1 MGVTEPS
8 EAGSEPV
15 EVDLDPDLDTG
26 PIQLPGYG
34 LTDSGAF
41 EEAPTPPSGSPAPWP
56 HAVSPLLPPY
66 PLPPAPPA
74 PAGPPPPV
82 AGPPMSP
89 GSPTPLPPLGSP
101 RTERE
106 SVVALFLVH
115 MFPIGHLPIAMDKPA
130 LQLPLPDDPDGFPPN
145 DHPDARLIFDDQALT
160 NVTAGFR
167 RSPTAAPLPVP
178 RYVTADYVPYAHA
191 TQAVWIRR
199 FVLGDGPLGPE
210 YAWPP
215 GEQYPDG
222 SLYRAVPVMVP
233 VDTVLDRF
241 GPAYGRVFAAD
252 GTPFGERSLPPGTR
266 DAEYRRYVV
275 VRKVPMWRSESAH
288 WFGQVGGGTRYRALL
303 GADELVTLGY
313 LAEAKGEDA

>member
-15 EVDLDPDLDTG
+15 EADLDTG
-26 PIQLPGYG
+26 PVRLPGYG
-34 LTDSGAF
+34 GA
-41 EEAPTPPSGSPAPWP
+41 EDVPTPPSGDPAVWP
-56 HAVSPLLPPY
+56 HAVSPLLPPF

-74 PAGPPPPV
+74 PPPPLI
-82 AGPPMSP
+82 PPAPISP
-89 GSPTPLPPLGSP
+89 APLPPLGSP
-101 RTERE
+101 RTERD

-115 MFPIGHLPIAMDKPA
+115 IFPIGHLPVAMDKPA
-130 LQLPLPDDPDGFPPN
+130 RQLPLPDDPDGFGPN

-167 RSPTAAPLPVP
+167 RSPTAPPRPVP
-178 RYVTADYVPYAHA
+178 AHLTDGYVPYARA

-199 FVLGDGPLGPE
+199 FVVGHSELGPE

-215 GEQYPDG
+215 GAQFPEGGFDP
-222 SLYRAVPVMVP
+222 AEPVMVP
-233 VDTVLDRF
+233 ADTVLDRF
-241 GPAYGRVFAAD
+241 GPAYGRVFFAD
-252 GTPFGERSLPPGTR
+252 GTPFAERSLPPGML

-275 VRKVPMWRSESAH
+275 VRAVPMWRSETAN

-313 LAEAKGEDA
+313 LAEAKGEED